1 MPSPSEGA
9 FAPKADPDSYRAS
22 SLHDP
27 ARDWPQTNCYA
38 DLWIEA
44 LHARGLPPE
53 AMLGFTA
60 TLDFEGDQFTFFKPP
75 LEDIELLYGFVVHEL
90 SLYDDL
96 AGHVAEQCARGRLV
110 MVETDAFH
118 LPDTRGVS
126 YGVESSK
133 TTIGVNR
140 IDVAAKRVDYF
151 HNEGYFRAEGAD
163 YEGLMAFGASEGRA
177 KLPPYA
183 EIVKARRA
191 PLESGAMRECAR
203 ALLARHLN
211 RRPADNPVEAFAER
225 LPALVARASAR
236 EPEFFH
242 KFAFNSLRQL
252 GANFELMS
260 SNLAWLAEGDE
271 FGAEIEACRAIATG
285 AKSFQFLLARAIV
298 RRKTVGLEAPLAAL
312 AANYDRLFDGLTRRE
327 TALRLAS

>member
-1 MPSPSEGA
+1 MRSHSEDA
-9 FAPKADPDSYRAS
+9 FAPGVDPGSYPAHA
-22 SLHDP
+22 LHD
-27 ARDWPQTNCYA
+27 ATRDWPQTNCYV

-44 LHARGLPPE
+44 VHARGLPPE

-75 LEDIELLYGFVVHEL
+75 LEDIEMLYGFVVHEL

-96 AGHVAEQCARGRLV
+96 ADHVSRQCARGRLV
-110 MVETDAFH
+110 MIETDAFH

-126 YGVESSK
+126 YRLESSK

-140 IDVAAKRVDYF
+140 IDPAAQQIDYF

-163 YEGLMAFGASEGRA
+163 YAGLMAFGAEHGRQ

-183 EIVKARRA
+183 EIVKAACA
-191 PLESGAMRECAR
+191 PLDDKAMRECAR

-211 RRPADNPVEAFAER
+211 RRPAQNPIDAFATA
-225 LPALVARASAR
+225 LPALIGRVGAR

-252 GANFELMS
+252 GANFELMGAG
-260 SNLAWLAEGDE
+260 LTWLGAGDE
-271 FGAEIEACRAIATG
+271 FAAEIDACRTISAG

-312 AANYDRLFDGLTRRE
+312 GDAYAKLFDGLTRRDG
-327 TALRLAS
+327 ALRLAS

>member
-1 MPSPSEGA
+1 MRSPSEGA
-9 FAPKADPDSYRAS
+9 FAPKADPLAHAAS
-22 SLHDP
+22 PLHDA

-44 LHARGLPPE
+44 LHARGLPAE

-75 LEDIELLYGFVVHEL
+75 LEDIELLYGLIVHEL

-96 AGHVAEQCARGRLV
+96 AGHIAAQCARGRLV

-140 IDVAAKRVDYF
+140 IDIAAKRIDYF

-163 YEGLMAFGASEGRA
+163 YEGLMAFGAAEGRV

-183 EIVKARRA
+183 EIVKPHRA
-191 PLESGAMRECAR
+191 PLGEKAMRECAR
-203 ALLARHLN
+203 ALLARHLD
-211 RRPADNPVEAFAER
+211 RRPSTNPVLAFAER
-225 LPALVARASAR
+225 APALVERVAAR

-260 SNLAWLAEGDE
+260 SGLAWLANGDE
-271 FGAEIEACRAIATG
+271 FAGEIEACRAISAG
-285 AKSFQFLLARAIV
+285 AKSFQFLS
-298 RRKTVGLEAPLAAL
+298 
-312 AANYDRLFDGLTRRE
+312 NQ
-327 TALRLAS
+327 